1 MRSDEINAGSPEAIR
16 GVGLASHQIGSELEF
31 SLELKQSD
39 FSLTDEQLLE
49 INRKFSSLVDTR
61 PEAVVNPYHV
71 VSVTFEFS
79 SLGKLMSAYSKL
91 CFDEQEAIYA
101 DVKPFTNAD
110 VLLTDEQL
118 REVNRHYSE
127 GILAVLARD
136 GTQSDLSPKVIRES
150 LRLWVTF
157 QFGPGWRS
165 FEACFG
171 DDDEMEVQCYR
182 CLPECWGNSSVRF
195 TEA

>member
-1 MRSDEINAGSPEAIR
+1 
-16 GVGLASHQIGSELEF
+16 V
-31 SLELKQSD
+31 QSD

-61 PEAVVNPYHV
+61 SEPVVNPYHV

-79 SLGKLMSAYSKL
+79 SLGKLLSAHSHL
-91 CFDEQEAIYA
+91 CFDEEEAIYA

-118 REVNRHYSE
+118 REINRHYSE
-127 GILAVLARD
+127 GIRAVLARD
-136 GTQSDLSPKVIRES
+136 GMHSDLSPKVTLEL
-150 LRLWVTF
+150 LRVWVTF
-157 QFGPGWRS
+157 KFGPGWRS

-171 DDDEMEVQCYR
+171 DDDEMGDDCYAW
-182 CLPECWGNSSVRF
+182 LPDSWENSSYRF
-195 TEA
+195 PED

>member
-1 MRSDEINAGSPEAIR
+1 M
-16 GVGLASHQIGSELEF
+16 
-31 SLELKQSD
+31 KQSD

-49 INRKFSSLVDTR
+49 INRKFNSLVDTR
-61 PEAVVNPYHV
+61 PEPVVNPYHV

-79 SLGKLMSAYSKL
+79 SLGKLMSAHSKL
-91 CFDEQEAIYA
+91 CFDEEEAIYA

-118 REVNRHYSE
+118 REINRHYSE
-127 GILAVLARD
+127 GIGAVLARD
-136 GTQSDLSPKVIRES
+136 SMYSDLSPNVTLES
-150 LRLWVTF
+150 LRVWVTF

-171 DDDEMEVQCYR
+171 DDDEMGDVCYA
-182 CLPECWGNSSVRF
+182 CLPDSWENSSIRYP
-195 TEA
+195 ED